1 MKINYKKIFDLSN
14 KKILVVGGLG
24 LVGEQVTLAL
34 YDLGAS
40 VTVLDFDKKNFNKF
54 LKKKYDY

>member
-40 VTVLDFDKKNFNKF
+40 VTVLDFDKKILINS
-54 LKKKYDY
+54 

>member
-34 YDLGAS
+34 YDLGAM
-40 VTVLDFDKKNFNKF
+40 TVLDFDKKNFNQF
-54 LKKKYDY
+54 LKK